1 MPKSYKVVEADYYDE
16 LDGLKPGVI
25 VTAVP
30 GEIGTQMLVTGI
42 GENELKEPIAVMAG
56 QLQEV

>member
-1 MPKSYKVVEADYYDE
+1 MPKSYKVVQADYYDE
-16 LDGLKPGVI
+16 LDGLKPGTI

-30 GEIGTQMLVTGI
+30 GEIGTQLLVTSI
-42 GENELKEPIAVMAG
+42 GETELKEPIAVLQN